1 MTLWGLT
8 SPPKVVRLTLF
19 TLSRKLG
26 GNIMN
31 SILNQTLEGRI
42 AYEDLKNASEND
54 FLYIFK
60 GGTGVIHEGRQFID
74 YEDIYWGETEDNP
87 ARKNGSSKANI
98 KGLATSR
105 ALGIDV
111 TRPLPAVSSC
121 VITDTSGKS
130 YKYRAENGITRYKA
144 DKLNGYF
151 EGAWFDVVRFV
162 ETDGRT
168 ADYNREV
175 WLQLEND
182 GLPQESHTIGDL
194 VVSCCT
200 LIQKGDLPKEESA
213 IRDFVYE
220 SAPNM
225 TTQDKNEV
233 VRIVLKEEDVPTK
246 TISWRDNECKE
257 WLEEKC
263 LDDLEVDYCF
273 PFHYFQDRIYSVL
286 KQYHETQKVQK
297 VVQHFENKSDSDEV
311 IIAAREAQ
319 KKKWEEL
326 RQVMESVAK
335 YMVLNDWQLPVDKDQ
350 YFPQI
355 KTGSNADDPN
365 RIVFDN

>member
-1 MTLWGLT
+1 
-8 SPPKVVRLTLF
+8 
-19 TLSRKLG
+19 
-26 GNIMN
+26 MN
-31 SILNQTLEGRI
+31 SILTQTLEGRI
-42 AYEDLKNASEND
+42 AYGDLKNASEND
-54 FLYIFK
+54 FLYVFK
-60 GGTGVIHEGRQFID
+60 GGIGVIHECRQFIE
-74 YEDIYWGETEDNP
+74 YEDIFWGETEDNP
-87 ARKNGSSKANI
+87 ARKKGSSKANI

-111 TRPLPAVSSC
+111 TCPLPAVSSC
-121 VITDTSGKS
+121 VITDTSGKI

-144 DKLNGYF
+144 DKLNGHF

-162 ETDGRT
+162 ETNGRT

-182 GLPQESHTIGDL
+182 GLPQESHTVDDL

-200 LIQKGDLPKEESA
+200 LIQKDDLPREESA

-225 TTQDKNEV
+225 ATQDKNEV

-257 WLEEKC
+257 WLDEKC

-273 PFHYFQDRIYSVL
+273 PFRYFQDRIYSVF

-297 VVQHFENKSDSDEV
+297 LVQHFENNSDSDEV

-326 RQVMESVAK
+326 RQIMESVAK

>member
-1 MTLWGLT
+1 
-8 SPPKVVRLTLF
+8 
-19 TLSRKLG
+19 
-26 GNIMN
+26 MN
-31 SILNQTLEGRI
+31 SMTQTLEGRI
-42 AYEDLKNASEND
+42 SYDDLKNASEDD
-54 FLYIFK
+54 FLYVFK
-60 GGTGVIHEGRQFID
+60 GGTGVIHESRQFIEYD
-74 YEDIYWGETEDNP
+74 DIFWGETEDNP
-87 ARKNGSSKANI
+87 ARKKGSSKANI
-98 KGLATSR
+98 KALSTSR

-111 TRPLPAVSSC
+111 TCPLPAVSSC
-121 VITDTSGKS
+121 LITDTSGKI
-130 YKYRAENGITRYKA
+130 YKYKAENGITRYKA

-162 ETDGRT
+162 ETNGRT
-168 ADYNREV
+168 ANYNREV

-182 GLPQESHTIGDL
+182 GLPQESHTVGDL

-200 LIQKGDLPKEESA
+200 LIQKGDLPKEENS

-225 TTQDKNEV
+225 ATQEKNEV
-233 VRIVLKEEDVPTK
+233 IRIVLKEEDVPTK
-246 TISWRDNECKE
+246 TISWRDTECKE

-263 LDDLEVDYCF
+263 LDEIEVDYCF
-273 PFHYFQDRIYSVL
+273 PFHYFQDRIYSVF

-297 VVQHFENKSDSDEV
+297 VVQHFENKSDSDE
-311 IIAAREAQ
+311 IILAVRESQ

-335 YMVLNDWQLPVDKDQ
+335 YMVLNNWQLPVDKDQ

-355 KTGSNADDPN
+355 KTGDNADDPN

>member
-1 MTLWGLT
+1 
-8 SPPKVVRLTLF
+8 
-19 TLSRKLG
+19 
-26 GNIMN
+26 MN
-31 SILNQTLEGRI
+31 SILTQTLEGRI

-54 FLYIFK
+54 FLYVFK
-60 GGTGVIHEGRQFID
+60 GGIGVIHEGRQFIE
-74 YEDIYWGETEDNP
+74 YEDIFWGETEDNP
-87 ARKNGSSKANI
+87 ARKKGSSKANI

-111 TRPLPAVSSC
+111 TCPLPAVSSC
-121 VITDTSGKS
+121 VITDTSGKI

-144 DKLNGYF
+144 DKLNGHF

-162 ETDGRT
+162 ETNGRT

-182 GLPQESHTIGDL
+182 GLPQESHTVDDL

-200 LIQKGDLPKEESA
+200 LIQKGDLPREESA

-225 TTQDKNEV
+225 ATQDKNEV

-257 WLEEKC
+257 WLDEKC
-263 LDDLEVDYCF
+263 LDELEVDYCF
-273 PFHYFQDRIYSVL
+273 PFHYFQDRIYSVF
-286 KQYHETQKVQK
+286 KQFHETQQVQK
-297 VVQHFENKSDSDEV
+297 LVQHFENKSDSDEV

-326 RQVMESVAK
+326 RQIMESVAK

>member
-1 MTLWGLT
+1 
-8 SPPKVVRLTLF
+8 
-19 TLSRKLG
+19 
-26 GNIMN
+26 MN
-31 SILNQTLEGRI
+31 SILIETLEGRI
-42 AYEDLKNASEND
+42 AYDDLKNASKDD
-54 FLYIFK
+54 FLYVFK
-60 GGTGVIHEGRQFID
+60 GSTGVIHEGRQFIKYD
-74 YEDIYWGETEDNP
+74 DIFWGETEDNP
-87 ARKNGSSKANI
+87 ARKKGSSKKNI
-98 KGLATSR
+98 KALSTSR
-105 ALGIDV
+105 ALGIDPNC
-111 TRPLPAVSSC
+111 PLPAVSFCS
-121 VITDTSGKS
+121 ITDTSGKT
-130 YKYRAENGITRYKA
+130 YNYMAENGITRYKS
-144 DKLNGYF
+144 DKLNGYT

-162 ETDGRT
+162 ETGGRS
-168 ADYNREV
+168 ASYNREV

-182 GLPQESHTIGDL
+182 GLPQESHSIDDL

-200 LIQKGDLPKEESA
+200 LIQSKDLPKEESA

-225 TTQDKNEV
+225 ATQDKNEV

-257 WLEEKC
+257 WLDEKC

-273 PFHYFQDRIYSVL
+273 PFHYFQDRIYSVF

-297 VVQHFENKSDSDEV
+297 VVQHFDNKSDSDEV
-311 IIAAREAQ
+311 ILAAREAQ

-335 YMVLNDWQLPVDKDQ
+335 YMVLNNWQLPVDKNQ

-355 KTGSNADDPN
+355 KTGDNADDPN

>member
-1 MTLWGLT
+1 
-8 SPPKVVRLTLF
+8 
-19 TLSRKLG
+19 
-26 GNIMN
+26 MN
-31 SILNQTLEGRI
+31 SILTETLEGRI
-42 AYEDLKNASEND
+42 SYADLKNASKDD
-54 FLYIFK
+54 FLYVFK
-60 GGTGVIHEGRQFID
+60 GGIGVIHENRQFIKYD
-74 YEDIYWGETEDNP
+74 DIFWGETEENP
-87 ARKNGSSKANI
+87 ARKYGSSKKNI
-98 KGLATSR
+98 KGLASSR

-111 TRPLPAVSSC
+111 TCPLPAVSPC
-121 VITDTSGKS
+121 VVTDTSGNTYL
-130 YKYRAENGITRYKA
+130 YKAENGITRKKA
-144 DKLNGYF
+144 DFYNGYT

-162 ETDGRT
+162 ETEGRS
-168 ADYNREV
+168 ASYNREV

-182 GLPQESHTIGDL
+182 GLPQESHSIEDL

-200 LIQKGDLPKEESA
+200 LIKSKDLPKEESA

-225 TTQDKNEV
+225 ATQDKNEV

-263 LDDLEVDYCF
+263 LDELEVDYCF
-273 PFHYFQDRIYSVL
+273 PFHYFQDRIYSVF

-297 VVQHFENKSDSDEV
+297 IVQHFENRGDSDEI

-326 RQVMESVAK
+326 RKVMKSVAI
-335 YMVLNDWQLPVDKDQ
+335 YMIANDWQLPVDKNQ

-355 KTGSNADDPN
+355 KTGDNADDPN
-365 RIVFDN
+365 RIVFDV